1 MKYIFVAVALFF
13 SMFSISQTKVKNK
26 DYFELKVYEYKTSE
40 QERMIDQF
48 LSQAYLPYLHKKGIK
63 QVGVFTNIANDTAT
77 IKKLFV
83 LIPHKN
89 ISDIPNINKAM
100 FADMEVVKNGKEY
113 LDATSEQPAFDR
125 IVGYVLEGFRFA
137 PTLMMPKLKSPSNER
152 VYELRSYESAS
163 EKKYWKK
170 VEMFNEGGEIDL
182 FARLNFN
189 AVFYAEVVS
198 GPTMPNLMYMTSFEN
213 MEDRNAHWKAFS
225 NDPKWKEL
233 LSMKE
238 YEKTVSKNVTLFLRA
253 KPYSDY

>member
-1 MKYIFVAVALFF
+1 MKYIFVAVVLFF
-13 SMFSISQTKVKNK
+13 SMSSISQTNLQKK

-40 QERMIDQF
+40 QEKMIDQF

-83 LIPHKN
+83 LVSHKN

-100 FADMEVVKNGKEY
+100 FADDEVSKNGKAY
-113 LDATSEQPAFDR
+113 LEATSEQPAFDR

-137 PTLMMPKLKSPSNER
+137 PTLMMPKLKSSANER

-253 KPYSDY
+253 KSYSNY

>member
-1 MKYIFVAVALFF
+1 MKYIFVAVGLFF
-13 SMFSISQTKVKNK
+13 SMSSISQTNLQKK

-40 QERMIDQF
+40 QEKMIDQF

-83 LIPHKN
+83 LVPHKN

-100 FADMEVVKNGKEY
+100 FADDEVSKNGKAY
-113 LDATSEQPAFDR
+113 LEATSEQPAFDR

-137 PTLMMPKLKSPSNER
+137 PTLMIPKLKSSANER

-213 MEDRNAHWKAFS
+213 MEDRNAHWKTFS

-253 KPYSDY
+253 KSYSDY

>member
-1 MKYIFVAVALFF
+1 MKYFFVAVALFF
-13 SMFSISQTKVKNK
+13 SMFSNAQTNVENK

-48 LSQAYLPYLHKKGIK
+48 LSQAYLPYLHKKGIRK
-63 QVGVFTNIANDTAT
+63 VGVFTNIANDTA
-77 IKKLFV
+77 IVKKIVV
-83 LIPHKN
+83 LVPHKS
-89 ISDIPNINKAM
+89 ISDIPVMNKAM
-100 FADMEVVKNGKEY
+100 FSDEDVAKNGKEY
-113 LDATSEQPAFDR
+113 LEATSEHPAFDR

-137 PTLMMPKLKSPSNER
+137 PKLMMPKLKSPSSER

-182 FARLNFN
+182 FTRLNFN

-213 MEDRNAHWKAFS
+213 MEDRNAHWKNFY

-238 YEKTVSKNVTLFLRA
+238 YDKTVSKNVTLFLRA

>member
-1 MKYIFVAVALFF
+1 M
-13 SMFSISQTKVKNK
+13 
-26 DYFELKVYEYKTSE
+26 
-40 QERMIDQF
+40 
-48 LSQAYLPYLHKKGIK
+48 
-63 QVGVFTNIANDTAT
+63 
-77 IKKLFV
+77 
-83 LIPHKN
+83 
-89 ISDIPNINKAM
+89 INKAM
-100 FADMEVVKNGKEY
+100 FADVDVAKNAKDY

-137 PTLMMPKLKSPSNER
+137 PTLMIPKLKSSASQR

-253 KPYSDY
+253 KSYSDY